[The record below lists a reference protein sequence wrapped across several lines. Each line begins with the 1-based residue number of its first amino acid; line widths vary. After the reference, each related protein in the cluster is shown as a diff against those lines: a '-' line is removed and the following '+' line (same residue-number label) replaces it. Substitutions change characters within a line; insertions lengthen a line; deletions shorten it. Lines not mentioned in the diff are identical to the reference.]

1 MNSVTAKNTSTP
13 CMLSSGRH
21 TMSRTAHSTTIE
33 ELAPS
38 AVTTDPE
45 VNTRPIDKSWVAR
58 KLREGF
64 DVKRLGVPTVS
75 ARADGSRI
83 WVDGQNRGALC
94 LAAQRA
100 DIKISMKVFHGL
112 AVAEEA
118 ELFLGLNDNRRVQ
131 PIYKFMAEVT
141 AGRKEALAITE
152 IVEKFGWKVSDGS
165 SNKAIHAVAALTSL
179 YRATGDR
186 PGHLLR
192 EVLTIAT
199 DAWGQTPEAVNAN
212 ILLGL
217 GATLMDCPEIDRRVM
232 TKKLAAHSG
241 GPSNLLGKGRG
252 LKEAMNCKVSQG
264 VDQIIRSIYNSGRRG
279 SRLPTWAV
287 PASRNGS
294 VQESLL
300 T

>member
-1 MNSVTAKNTSTP
+1 
-13 CMLSSGRH
+13 
-21 TMSRTAHSTTIE
+21 MSRTAHSTTIE